1 MNINLKI
8 LPMITSLISIFI
20 WKHLLELS
28 NLTKSIKNVSGS
40 KANKSREI
48 WVHDLAEENDLD
60 FTFSIH
66 RDVFVVLWLS
76 ARKISWTYSNY
87 ERVCCIHFLRYWIF
101 ERDDSFH
108 LLFRFWQNSSSLFPL
123 CIFSSF
129 SSFYL
134 KTFLVRHF
142 HKFIVDILSKDIVS
156 GET

>member
-87 ERVCCIHFLRYWIF
+87 ERVCCIHFLRNEF
-101 ERDDSFH
+101 
-108 LLFRFWQNSSSLFPL
+108 LKGMTSSIYSSDFGKIVLHYFP
-123 CIFSSF
+123 FV
-129 SSFYL
+129 Y
-134 KTFLVRHF
+134 FLVFRLF
-142 HKFIVDILSKDIVS
+142 TSKPFLSDIFINLL
-156 GET
+156 